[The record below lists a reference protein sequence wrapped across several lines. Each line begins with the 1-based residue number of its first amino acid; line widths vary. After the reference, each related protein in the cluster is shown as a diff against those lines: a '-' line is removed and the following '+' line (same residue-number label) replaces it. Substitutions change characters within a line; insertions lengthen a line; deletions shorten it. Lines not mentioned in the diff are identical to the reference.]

1 MHKSNYMFSKGQIIF
16 GVLFF
21 IVFAIIIAF
30 TYRKDIKL
38 HKRFYAG
45 SIWILIAFIAFI
57 LFIAAIKFFFK

>member
-1 MHKSNYMFSKGQIIF
+1 MFSTGQIIF

-21 IVFAIIIAF
+21 VVFAIIIAY
-30 TYRKDIKL
+30 TYRKDLKL

-45 SIWILIAFIAFI
+45 SIWVLIAFICFI